1 MSEAMEAPRE
11 DPVPAEG
18 RTAPNRLSPGGGE
31 GGGGPGRPARSPLG
45 LAMRRF
51 RRNRLAMAGLAIL
64 AVMALASLGGLV
76 WDRWEVAH
84 GRPQPYRAQLPG
96 AHPQPPS
103 LAHPFGTD
111 PLGRDLLART
121 LVGGCV
127 SLGVGL
133 AAAVVSVVI
142 GTLWG
147 TTAGYLGRGVDT
159 VMMRLVD
166 ILYGLPYM
174 LVVILLLVLFAEQ
187 FTWLRVVV
195 LFLAIGA
202 VSWLTMARVVRG
214 QVLALREAEFVQA
227 ARAVGAGPLRII
239 FKELLPNLTGTI
251 LVCATLTVPLAI
263 LQESF
268 LSFLGLGVPPP
279 LASWGTLASDA
290 VEALNPVQAYWWLL
304 VFPCL
309 CLGATLLGLNF
320 VGDGLRDAFDPRSR

>member
-1 MSEAMEAPRE
+1 MAERKNELGAGGACQ
-11 DPVPAEG
+11 VP
-18 RTAPNRLSPGGGE
+18 SPGL
-31 GGGGPGRPARSPLG
+31 PARSPLY

-51 RRNRLAMAGLAIL
+51 RRNGLAMVGLTIL
-64 AVMALASLGGLV
+64 AVMILGTLAGLV
-76 WDRWEVAH
+76 WNVGAGGE
-84 GRPQPYRAQLPG
+84 PPYRQQLPG
-96 AHPQPPS
+96 EHPHPPS
-103 LAHPFGTD
+103 PAHPFGTD
-111 PLGRDLLART
+111 ILGRYMLART

-133 AAAVVSVVI
+133 SAAVVSVLI

-147 TTAGYLGRGVDT
+147 VTAGYIGRGTDT
-159 VMMRLVD
+159 VMMRIVD

-174 LVVILLLVLFAEQ
+174 LVVILLLVLIEEQ
-187 FTWLRVVV
+187 FIWLRVVV
-195 LFLAIGA
+195 LFMAIGS

-214 QVLALREAEFVQA
+214 QALALREAEFVQA
-227 ARAVGAGPLRII
+227 ARAVGSGSIRTIT
-239 FKELLPNLTGTI
+239 KEMLPNLTGPI

-290 VEALNPVQAYWWLL
+290 VGALNPVETYWWLL